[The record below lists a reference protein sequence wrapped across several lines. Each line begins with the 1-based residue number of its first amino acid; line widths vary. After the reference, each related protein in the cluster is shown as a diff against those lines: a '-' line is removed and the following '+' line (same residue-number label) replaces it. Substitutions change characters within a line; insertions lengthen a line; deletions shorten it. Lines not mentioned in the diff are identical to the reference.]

1 MPLSNIVRIRVFFDL
16 TILGAGG
23 SHRISLR
30 PYLCLCQNSGNLNFA
45 LSHQLQV
52 RSSTTLPLIHQPTY
66 PTHNRINHRIKM
78 EGTRSKKRKRTAEET
93 DEEEHQGEGATTT
106 SQEDIQSDA
115 LVIATSQEVVN
126 TLEQADGGFFLD
138 RQGR

>member
-1 MPLSNIVRIRVFFDL
+1 
-16 TILGAGG
+16 
-23 SHRISLR
+23 
-30 PYLCLCQNSGNLNFA
+30 
-45 LSHQLQV
+45 
-52 RSSTTLPLIHQPTY
+52 
-66 PTHNRINHRIKM
+66 M

-138 RQGR
+138 RQGRWNDLASLRTYLNELRDEDARYAIFREQAERVIDASEMAERWSESLNIMRDAINV